1 MRRIVGGLAAGL
13 IALGGAAAAAP
24 VPRVF
29 SLDQCADQYV
39 IALAPRDA
47 IVGVSFRVAASDSY
61 LKAQAAG
68 LPRRRA
74 TAEAVLAA
82 QPDIV
87 VRYWGGD
94 ARLDQTLTRRRL
106 RVVRIDEAAGFDGV
120 RANIRKVA
128 AALGQVPRGEALI
141 ARMNNQLKH
150 GAGAWRGEPA
160 LYLTPGGFT
169 AGRDTLVGAMLSGAG
184 LSDVAPAG
192 YGAVPPETLVMR
204 PPRRVVLGFFDG
216 SSPAAWGPGRQGLL
230 RRMASARAVDSL
242 PGAILGCPAWFAGD
256 AVQSLAARAGP
267 RAGPHTS
274 Q

>member
-1 MRRIVGGLAAGL
+1 MFRIAGGLAASL
-13 IALGGAAAAAP
+13 IALGAAHVAVAAIPA
-24 VPRVF
+24 PRVF

-39 IALAPRDA
+39 IALAPRSV
-47 IVGVSFRVAASDSY
+47 IVGVSPRVAAADSY

-106 RVVRIDEAAGFDGV
+106 RVVRIDEADDFNGV

-128 AALGQVPRGEALI
+128 AALGQGARGEVLI
-141 ARMNNQLKH
+141 ARMQGQLDNS
-150 GAGAWRGEPA
+150 AGAWRGQPA

-169 AGRDTLVGAMLSGAG
+169 AGPDTLIGAMLRSAG
-184 LSDVAPAG
+184 LSDMAPPG
-192 YGAVPPETLVMR
+192 YGPVPLERLVMH
-204 PPRRVVLGFFDG
+204 PPQRFVLGFFEGD
-216 SSPAAWGPGRQGLL
+216 SPAAWGPGRQGLL
-230 RRMASARAVDSL
+230 RRLAATRTADSL
-242 PGAILGCPAWFAGD
+242 PGSILGCPAWFAGD
-256 AVQSLAARAGP
+256 AVQSLAAHANR
-267 RAGPHTS
+267 
-274 Q
+274 